1 MTDVGGEP
9 RPFRLDRQDRGQG
22 DAGDPGDGHGARA
35 ELCALGCEGGEHQQD
50 RPQQTDR
57 RPGAIEQKIGR
68 RGAVGLGRQHLVAP
82 KIAAEVKRFNDDQ
95 KLGYGS
101 QATIDAG
108 TQNLYAT
115 EYDMVYAR
123 SDYLNQWTG
132 FISLTGLDPALDN
145 ISPRYVH

>member
-1 MTDVGGEP
+1 MRHQID
-9 RPFRLDRQDRGQG
+9 F
-22 DAGDPGDGHGARA
+22 AARSMA
-35 ELCALGCEGGEHQQD
+35 FLELHNTL
-50 RPQQTDR
+50 
-57 RPGAIEQKIGR
+57 
-68 RGAVGLGRQHLVAP
+68 
-82 KIAAEVKRFNDDQ
+82 IAAEVKRFNDDQ